1 LRASFGSKPP
11 KRDGTDV
18 ATPDSE
24 DTGEDA
30 MKAQTARL
38 CWATMAVG
46 ALIVGCS
53 SERPARSP
61 SQHFE
66 SRVETAPASEAR
78 DVATE
83 RPAVPADDE
92 EAQRAD
98 VSEEDKDARLAHE
111 ACACISRTATVR
123 TADTPEGVRMI
134 FQPHDRS
141 DLERLERKVK
151 ALEDATET
159 DSCELPGIL
168 SSAEDVELDV
178 VDGALHVDIEA
189 DKSQRQALRSRVRQF
204 AKQVASYGV
213 VSPIANEQRGKHSRR

>member
-1 LRASFGSKPP
+1 
-11 KRDGTDV
+11 
-18 ATPDSE
+18 
-24 DTGEDA
+24 
-30 MKAQTARL
+30 
-38 CWATMAVG
+38 MAVG

-66 SRVETAPASEAR
+66 SRVETAPAGEVS
-78 DVATE
+78 DLGTE
-83 RPAVPADDE
+83 RPAVVTDDD
-92 EAQRAD
+92 EAQRAE

-123 TADTPEGVRMI
+123 TADTRDGVRMI
-134 FQPHDRS
+134 FQPYDRS
-141 DLERLERKVK
+141 DLERLERKIK
-151 ALEDATET
+151 ALEEAAET

-168 SSAEDVELDV
+168 SSAEDVDVEV

-213 VSPIANEQRGKHSRR
+213 VSPFTNEPRGKHSRR